1 MSRSSTGAN
10 SFPKRLGAFGKLA
23 RYVDTEPC
31 LAFGPYMHANPLPN
45 RIRELREKLGMT
57 QQELADLMGVNKKD
71 VSRYETG
78 FSTLNIEW
86 MQRFARA
93 LRVHPQDLL
102 NIVAMSASAD
112 EVVALPPE
120 DVGIT
125 YAALK
130 ARGIVGYKVL
140 GDAVAE
146 TGVAPGQIIF
156 VDTTQTDPACF
167 PAGAL
172 VLASINGHLVLR
184 QYMPPRK
191 LITNSA
197 SVDVVARL
205 DDPNIDIA
213 ILGTLIR
220 E

>member
-1 MSRSSTGAN
+1 MN
-10 SFPKRLGAFGKLA
+10 SA
-23 RYVDTEPC
+23 
-31 LAFGPYMHANPLPN
+31 LPN
-45 RIRELREKLGMT
+45 RIRELRERLGLT

-86 MQRFARA
+86 MQRFAKA

-102 NIVAMSASAD
+102 NFVAMSANAD
-112 EVVALPPE
+112 EVVALTPE
-120 DVGIT
+120 EVGIT
-125 YAALK
+125 HAALK
-130 ARGIVGYKVL
+130 ARGIAGYRVV

-146 TGVAPGQIIF
+146 AGLAAGTIIF
-156 VDTTQTDPACF
+156 VDTTQTDPEAF
-167 PAGAL
+167 AAGIL
-172 VLASINGHLVLR
+172 VLATINSHLVLR

-205 DDPNIDIA
+205 DDPNVQIA
-213 ILGTLIR
+213 IVGTVIR
-220 E
+220 D